1 MIKRIFVITVTIAIG
16 LTTTASVFGARN
28 YSDQETRW
36 SDGHYAARINITFS
50 DYDKQLVHQYYG
62 NGNGNGNAKRKK
74 MPPGLTKKKSLP
86 PGLQKQIKRNGKL
99 PPGLEARY
107 LPYDLERRLG
117 RLPGEYA
124 RIRVGTDIVLIDIP
138 TKLILDVISGVAF

>member
-1 MIKRIFVITVTIAIG
+1 MIKSNFAITVALAVA
-16 LTTTASVFGARN
+16 LTNTGNAFGARA
-28 YSDQETRW
+28 YPDQETRW
-36 SDGHYAARINITFS
+36 SDGRYAARISITFS
-50 DYDKQLVHQYYG
+50 DYDRQLVHQYYG
-62 NGNGNGNAKRKK
+62 HGKRKK
-74 MPPGLTKKKSLP
+74 IPPGLAKKKSLP

-124 RIRVGTDIVLIDIP
+124 RIRVGTDIILIDIP